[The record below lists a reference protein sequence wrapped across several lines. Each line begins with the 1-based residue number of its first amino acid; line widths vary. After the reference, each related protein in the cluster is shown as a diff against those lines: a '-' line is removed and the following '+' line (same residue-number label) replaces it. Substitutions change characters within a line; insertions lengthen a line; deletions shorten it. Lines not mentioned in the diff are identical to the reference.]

1 MNTHS
6 AMGAVT
12 PPLRRAIQR
21 AALLLAVALPAH
33 AALVEQVIEVPVKV
47 ANAYGRVVEQPIVVS
62 VYQDSTSPVPRPIAL
77 INHGRAADAA
87 QRAAFGRAT
96 AITNARWLAGM
107 GFLVVVPT
115 RLGYGVSGG
124 EDVEDTG
131 PCGRKRYPPGYEAAA
146 AQTLQVL
153 DQVRQRPDVQ
163 ADRVLVL
170 GQSFGGATAIA
181 VAAKGAPGVLAAI
194 NFAGGG
200 GANPL
205 TQPQQ
210 PCDTPGLRDLF
221 AGYGRTA
228 RIPTLWVYAENDQ
241 WMGPAYPRQWFD
253 AFQAAGGQG
262 EFVLFP
268 PNGKDGHGLFTQD
281 PSAWRPTVME
291 FLRKHVDP
299 GLAAKGAERR

>member
-1 MNTHS
+1 MCADTTFWRR
-6 AMGAVT
+6 A
-12 PPLRRAIQR
+12 LRRAV
-21 AALLLAVALPAH
+21 LLLAVALPAH

-47 ANAYGRVVEQPIVVS
+47 TNAYGRVVEQPIVVS
-62 VYQDSTSPVPRPIAL
+62 VYHDSTSPVPRPIAL

-96 AITNARWLAGM
+96 AITNARWLAGL
-107 GFLVVVPT
+107 GLLVVVPT

-131 PCGRKRYPPGYEAAA
+131 PCARKRYPPGYEAAA
-146 AQTLQVL
+146 VQTLQVL

-181 VAAKGAPGVLAAI
+181 VAAKGAPGIVAAI

-200 GANPL
+200 GGNPL

-241 WMGPAYPRQWFD
+241 WMGPVYPRQWFD
-253 AFQAAGGQG
+253 AFQAAGGVG

-281 PSAWRPTVME
+281 PSAWRPTVLD
-291 FLRKHVDP
+291 FLRKHMDP
-299 GLAAKGAERR
+299 GLATKGAEKR